1 MVTYYSNE
9 RGDIGMKYKE
19 DWTLEEKTHKN
30 PCKKCEKHEKHDSC
44 KDICKKMRVINLWKF
59 NSK

>member
-1 MVTYYSNE
+1 
-9 RGDIGMKYKE
+9 MKYKE
-19 DWTLEEKTHKN
+19 DWTLEEKAHKN
-30 PCKKCEKHEKHDSC
+30 PCKKCEKHEKHEKHDSC